1 MILFFSTSAPHYH
14 TDIRPNDCYNACAHI
29 LAPTWALTHPPPV
42 TLPLS
47 TTHLG
52 HFILSKPPCTTNGPS
67 LAPSPSL
74 FAPSFSLFLPVYCGM
89 MDANGYLLNWI
100 SSQDGDKLG
109 NAFFFPSLLLSSSYF
124 EPCSVQRSV
133 ERTLMRRTAGLIQQL
148 SAPNQPSVL
157 HSKEMEDAQT
167 SSLSLVQ
174 HLHVM
179 QHLNCQTKMNHVG
192 CLW

>member
-14 TDIRPNDCYNACAHI
+14 TDIRPNDCYNACAHT

-109 NAFFFPSLLLSSSYF
+109 NAFFFSLPPALLKLFWALFSSAECGENVNEEDCWTHSTTVCSKPALSS
-124 EPCSVQRSV
+124 
-133 ERTLMRRTAGLIQQL
+133 
-148 SAPNQPSVL
+148 
-157 HSKEMEDAQT
+157 AQ
-167 SSLSLVQ
+167 
-174 HLHVM
+174 
-179 QHLNCQTKMNHVG
+179 
-192 CLW
+192 